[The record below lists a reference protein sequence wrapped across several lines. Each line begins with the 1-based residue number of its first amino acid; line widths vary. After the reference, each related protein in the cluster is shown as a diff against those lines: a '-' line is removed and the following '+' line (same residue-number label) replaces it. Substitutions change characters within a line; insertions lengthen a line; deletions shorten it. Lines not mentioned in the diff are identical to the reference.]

1 MKGQELSSAT
11 TGGCHFW
18 GWPSFVVAFPGRIP
32 AGCRTRIALVILK
45 RVALWIPAVT
55 QLLRVPAFNQPG
67 PSFFL
72 VVYSSDRYPGTYSVP
87 STQVLLGFPGSQS
100 HSHPLELAD
109 RGPR

>member
-45 RVALWIPAVT
+45 KELP
-55 QLLRVPAFNQPG
+55 
-67 PSFFL
+67 
-72 VVYSSDRYPGTYSVP
+72 Y
-87 STQVLLGFPGSQS
+87 GSQQS
-100 HSHPLELAD
+100 LNY
-109 RGPR
+109 